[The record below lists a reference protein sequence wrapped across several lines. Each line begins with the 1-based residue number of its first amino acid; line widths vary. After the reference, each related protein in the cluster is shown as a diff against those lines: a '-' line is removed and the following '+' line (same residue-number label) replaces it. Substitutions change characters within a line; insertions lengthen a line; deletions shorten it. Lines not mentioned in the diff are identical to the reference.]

1 MEWHYWKESVRFC
14 GKAIILN
21 DILDR
26 AEDPEKML
34 KQIVLDMENQLM
46 QVKTQVAIS
55 LADLHLLERRRDE
68 NSKKGEEWMRKA
80 ELAVTK
86 QQDDLARVAIER
98 SLGSDK
104 LATSFAEQIAD
115 QKAQVEN
122 LKSALLKL
130 EGKLSEARA
139 KSELLLAK
147 HRRARAANHVADAHS
162 NFEGRSV
169 APAWGDRMNDK
180 VNRAEAFGQA
190 RAELLGESEGSVEAR
205 FAALE
210 KHEEVERLLTGML
223 TCAWSLGLF
232 GK

>member
-1 MEWHYWKESVRFC
+1 MALLERVGTLLR
-14 GKAIILN
+14 ANLN

-34 KQIVLDMENQLM
+34 KQVILDMENQLM

-68 NSKKGEEWMRKA
+68 NSRKGEEWMRKA

-98 SLGSDK
+98 SMSSGK
-104 LATSFAEQIAD
+104 LAASFAEQIAD
-115 QKAQVEN
+115 QRAQVEN

-147 HRRARAANHVADAHS
+147 HRRARAASRVADANT
-162 NFEGRSV
+162 NFEGQSIS
-169 APAWGDRMNDK
+169 PAWNRMNDK

-190 RAELLGESEGSVEAR
+190 RAELVGESGGSVEDR

-210 KHEEVERLLTGML
+210 KHEEVERLLADLKTRQ
-223 TCAWSLGLF
+223 
-232 GK
+232 